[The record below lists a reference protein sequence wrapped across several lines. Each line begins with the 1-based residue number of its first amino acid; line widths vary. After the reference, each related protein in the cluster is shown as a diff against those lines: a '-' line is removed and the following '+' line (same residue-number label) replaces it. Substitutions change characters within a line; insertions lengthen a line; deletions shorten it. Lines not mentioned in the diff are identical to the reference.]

1 MDLSKFLEV
10 NGLSF
15 GAAARKVNLDRT
27 TVSRAARMEY
37 PNWEQKQIEIMRE
50 LIEKHGYTEEG
61 QDCIRVNT
69 GVMVMTPSVS
79 GFNSLAGEL
88 ADPDGTLS
96 SSIGMAIGPAERG
109 KTYTSKWFC
118 QSSDNAAY
126 ILYVDGFTLTQV
138 LRDICDAVAHT
149 RPYSMSKCI
158 TTLEEHCRYQR
169 RLIIIDEADKCP
181 VKILET
187 LRGVNE
193 RCNLPVLL
201 VGEENLKAKIDQVPR
216 LRSRIRKPVV
226 LFGEATEVDVAT
238 YYTQAAGISIGKEI
252 AVMLARHSRGGFRTI
267 VNEAGEL
274 ARMANASGIK
284 TITETMVKQLS

>member
-1 MDLSKFLEV
+1 MDLVKFLEV

-15 GAAARKVNLDRT
+15 GAASRLVNLDRT

-37 PNWEQKQIEIMRE
+37 PNWEQKQVEIMQA
-50 LIEKHGYTEEG
+50 LVEKGYSEEG
-61 QDCIRVNT
+61 QDCIRINAD
-69 GVMVMTPSVS
+69 VMVMTPSVS
-79 GFNSLAGEL
+79 DFNSLAGEL

-96 SSIGMAIGPAERG
+96 SSIGMAVGSAERG

-118 QSSDNAAY
+118 RNNDNAAY
-126 ILYVDGFTLTQV
+126 ILYVDGFSLVQI

-158 TTLEEHCRYQR
+158 TVLEEHCKYQR

-181 VKILET
+181 VRALEM

-193 RCNLPVLL
+193 RCSLPIML
-201 VGEENLKAKIDQVPR
+201 VGEEGLKAKTDQVPR

-226 LFGEATEVDVAT
+226 LFSEAGEVDVAT
-238 YYTQAAGISIGKEI
+238 YYLQAAGLSIGKDI
-252 AVMLARHSRGGFRTI
+252 AAILAKHSRGGFRTI

-284 TITETMVKQLS
+284 TITEALVKQLS

>member
-1 MDLSKFLEV
+1 MELSKFLEM
-10 NGLSF
+10 NGLTF
-15 GAAARKVNLDRT
+15 GAAARLTGYDRT
-27 TVSRAARMEY
+27 TVSRIARMEY
-37 PNWEQKQIEIMRE
+37 PNWETKQVEIMRD
-50 LIEKHGYTEEG
+50 LVTKGYSEEG
-61 QDCIRVNT
+61 RERIRVNT
-69 GVMVMTPSVS
+69 DVMVVTPSVS
-79 GFNSLAGEL
+79 DFQSLAGEL

-118 QSSDNAAY
+118 RNNDNAAY
-126 ILYVDGFTLTQV
+126 ILYVDGFSPVQI

-158 TTLEEHCRYQR
+158 TVLEEHCKYQR

-181 VKILET
+181 VKALET

-193 RCNLPVLL
+193 RCNLPILL
-201 VGEENLKAKIDQVPR
+201 AGEEGLKAKIDQVPR

-226 LFGEATEVDVAT
+226 LFGEASEVDVAT
-238 YYTQAAGISIGKEI
+238 YYMQAAGISIGKDI
-252 AVMLARHSRGGFRTI
+252 AISLTRRSRGGFRTI

-274 ARMANASGIK
+274 ARMANTSGIK
-284 TITETMVKQLS
+284 TITEALVRQLS

>member
-1 MDLSKFLEV
+1 MDLAKYLEV
-10 NGLSF
+10 NSLSF
-15 GAAARKVNLDRT
+15 GAAARHVGLDRT
-27 TVSRAARMEY
+27 TVSRIARMEY
-37 PNWEQKQIEIMRE
+37 PNWEQKQLDIMKE
-50 LIEKHGYTEEG
+50 LVEKGYPEEG
-61 QDCIRVNT
+61 QDCIRIASD
-69 GVMVMTPSVS
+69 VMVMTPSVS
-79 GFNSLAGEL
+79 DFNSLAGEL

-96 SSIGMAIGPAERG
+96 SSIGMAIGSAERG

-118 QSSDNAAY
+118 RSNDNAAY
-126 ILYVDGFTLTQV
+126 ILFVDGFTLVQV

-158 TTLEEHCRYQR
+158 TILEEHCKYQR

-181 VKILET
+181 IKVLEM

-193 RCNLPVLL
+193 RCNLPILL
-201 VGEENLKAKIDQVPR
+201 VGEEGLKAKIDQVPR

-226 LFGEATEVDVAT
+226 LFAEASEIDVAT
-238 YYTQAAGISIGKEI
+238 YYMQAAGLSIGKDI
-252 AVMLARHSRGGFRTI
+252 ASVLARHSRGGFRTI

-284 TITETMVKQLS
+284 TITEALVKQLT

>member
-1 MDLSKFLEV
+1 MDLVKFLEV

-15 GAAARKVNLDRT
+15 GAASRLVNLDRT

-37 PNWEQKQIEIMRE
+37 PNWEQKQVEIMQA
-50 LIEKHGYTEEG
+50 LAAKGYSEEG
-61 QDCIRVNT
+61 QDCIRINAD
-69 GVMVMTPSVS
+69 VMVMTPSVS
-79 GFNSLAGEL
+79 DFNSLAGEL

-96 SSIGMAIGPAERG
+96 SSIGMAVGSAERG

-118 QSSDNAAY
+118 RNNDNAAY
-126 ILYVDGFTLTQV
+126 ILYVDGFSLVQI

-158 TTLEEHCRYQR
+158 TVLEEHCKYQR

-181 VKILET
+181 VRALEM

-193 RCNLPVLL
+193 RCNLPIML
-201 VGEENLKAKIDQVPR
+201 VGEEGLKAKTDQVPR

-226 LFGEATEVDVAT
+226 LFSEAGEVDVAT
-238 YYTQAAGISIGKEI
+238 YYMQAAGLSIGKEI
-252 AVMLARHSRGGFRTI
+252 AAVLAKHSRGGFRTI

-284 TITETMVKQLS
+284 TVTEALVKQLS